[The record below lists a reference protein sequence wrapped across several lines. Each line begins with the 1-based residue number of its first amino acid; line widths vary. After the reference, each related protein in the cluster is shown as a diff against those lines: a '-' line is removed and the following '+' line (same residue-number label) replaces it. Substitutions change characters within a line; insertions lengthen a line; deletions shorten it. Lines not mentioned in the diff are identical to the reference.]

1 MQDIGG
7 SAGYW
12 LQQLLNGLFLAS
24 LYGVLA
30 TAYALLQG
38 ITNRI
43 ILSFGDVSTFGAFC
57 AVSMATWGFL
67 QGSYGAAILFPA
79 LAVAAVSTAALGR
92 FTHTAVFA
100 PLVKSTG
107 QAVMIASVG
116 LSILLQEGLRINSDA
131 RDRWLPPLFDGN
143 VTLLEGGFPVKIGLT
158 QLGAAG
164 VAWGAIGLLHL
175 VMRRTRAGRMW
186 RAVSGNPRLAELSGV
201 DTAAV
206 LRWTF
211 VAASGFAGL
220 AGAMIAVVYGGVG
233 FAMGLVLGFKAMFAA
248 IIGGFGR
255 LGGAIAGALL
265 LAAIEVL
272 WTAQFPVAYR
282 DVVVFGIIITVLI
295 LKPEGLLGDA
305 NPSEKV

>member
-1 MQDIGG
+1 MQEISG

-12 LQQLLNGLFLAS
+12 IQQLLNGLFLAS
-24 LYGVLA
+24 LYAVLA

-43 ILSFGDVSTFGAFC
+43 ILSFGDVSTFGAFA
-57 AVSMATWGFL
+57 AVSMAMWGFL
-67 QGSYGAAILFPA
+67 QGSYGAAVLFPA
-79 LAVAAVSTAALGR
+79 LGVAVLASAALGQV
-92 FTHTAVFA
+92 THAAVFG

-116 LSILLQEGLRINSDA
+116 LSILLQEVLRINSAA
-131 RDRWLPPLFDGN
+131 RDKWLPPLFDSSL
-143 VTLLEGGFPVKIGLT
+143 TLLDGDFPVQVGLT
-158 QLGAAG
+158 QLGAAA
-164 VAWGAIGLLHL
+164 VAWGAIALLH
-175 VMRRTRAGRMW
+175 VIMRRTRAGRMW
-186 RAVSGNPRLAELSGV
+186 RAVSGDPRLAELSGV
-201 DTAAV
+201 DTVAV

-255 LGGAIAGALL
+255 LGGAVAGALF
-265 LAAIEVL
+265 LAGVEVM
-272 WTAQFPVAYR
+272 WTAQFPAAYR
-282 DVVVFGIIITVLI
+282 DVVVFGIIIMVLM

-305 NPSEKV
+305 NPNQNV